1 MINKKT
7 LLVCLSVFPLLASAH
22 TKKLS
27 FNEAINTAYQN
38 NPSIQAQQAQIQ
50 KAQGKVIQSTLLP
63 NPQISAEFENVAG
76 SGAYNNFNSAE
87 STFSLQQPFVLGG
100 RLRAQGQA
108 YSKYKLVQ
116 LAQLESLKSSLYRKV
131 GKAYID
137 VLYGQRWIKVAG
149 KLVNLNES
157 IVQSINARMRA
168 GASSKVDLKLAQ
180 IALGESKITL
190 SRARRKQAA
199 LQIKL
204 INLLNIRSKH
214 ALIVS
219 DAGVPHQFPSW
230 KAVLSKA
237 NSSNILQAQRVLIEA
252 NKSKI
257 IADQKQAWPNLNA
270 GLGLRHFSQT
280 NDNALVASLSM
291 NLPIFNYNQGTVKS
305 SRSNYTKSIFD
316 LKKIALDLNSKL
328 RAYYLDAVQ
337 NQEEAQ
343 IVTRHLL
350 PTAKSAVNLARK
362 GYVAGRYSYLQLAN
376 AMRMLF
382 SEEKHFIDAH
392 AKLDKSVINIKGL
405 TLKTYRKHYDK

>member
-1 MINKKT
+1 
-7 LLVCLSVFPLLASAH
+7 
-22 TKKLS
+22 
-27 FNEAINTAYQN
+27 
-38 NPSIQAQQAQIQ
+38 
-50 KAQGKVIQSTLLP
+50 LLP

-108 YSKYKLVQ
+108 YSKYKFVQ

-131 GKAYID
+131 GEAYID
-137 VLYGQRWIKVAG
+137 VLYGQRWIRVAG
-149 KLVNLNES
+149 KLVNLNNR
-157 IVQSINARMRA
+157 IVQSINTRMRA

-214 ALIVS
+214 GLIVS
-219 DAGVPHQFPSW
+219 DAGVPHRSPSW
-230 KAVLSKA
+230 KAILFKA

-280 NDNALVASLSM
+280 DDNALVASLSM

-305 SRSNYTKSIFD
+305 SRSNYAKSIFD

-337 NQEEAQ
+337 NKEEAQ

-362 GYVAGRYSYLQLAN
+362 GYAAGRYSYLQLAN

-392 AKLDKSVINIKGL
+392 AKLDKSVINLKGL
-405 TLKTYRKHYDK
+405 TLKTYRKHNDK

>member
-7 LLVCLSVFPLLASAH
+7 LLVCLSVFPLLALAH

-27 FNEAINTAYQN
+27 FNEAIILAYQN
-38 NPSIQAQQAQIQ
+38 SPSIQAQQAQIQ
-50 KAQGKVIQSTLLP
+50 KAQGKLIQSTLLP

-87 STFSLQQPFVLGG
+87 STFSLQQPIVLGG

-131 GKAYID
+131 GEAYID
-137 VLYGQRWIKVAG
+137 VLYGQRWIQVAS
-149 KLVNLNES
+149 KLVNLNER
-157 IVQSINARMRA
+157 IVQSIETRTRA

-180 IALGESKITL
+180 IALGESKVTL

-214 ALIVS
+214 GLIVS
-219 DAGVPHQFPSW
+219 DAGVPHRSPSW
-230 KAVLSKA
+230 EAILSKA
-237 NSSNILQAQRVLIEA
+237 NSSNIVQAQRVLIEA

-280 NDNALVASLSM
+280 DDNALVASLSM

-305 SRSNYTKSIFD
+305 SRSNYAKSIFD

-337 NQEEAQ
+337 NKEEAQ

-362 GYVAGRYSYLQLAN
+362 GYAAGRYSYLQLAN

-392 AKLDKSVINIKGL
+392 AKLDKSVINLKGL
-405 TLKTYRKHYDK
+405 TLKTYRKHNDK